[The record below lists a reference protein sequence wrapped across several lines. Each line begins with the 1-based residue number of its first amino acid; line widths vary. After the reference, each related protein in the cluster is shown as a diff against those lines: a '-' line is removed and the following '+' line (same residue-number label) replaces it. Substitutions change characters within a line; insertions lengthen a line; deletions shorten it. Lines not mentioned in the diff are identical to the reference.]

1 MTVTNFKVFKMWRFT
16 QKVIIEY
23 SKFDNK
29 GMGHQER
36 AGKEE
41 IRGIKENF
49 LGEEISEL
57 NITWRVGLWK
67 LGSEGGGAFQRNG
80 DKIEPNQT
88 RHSKA
93 IKFARTEGVRQ
104 DEGR

>member
-1 MTVTNFKVFKMWRFT
+1 MWRFT
-16 QKVIIEY
+16 KKVITEY

-29 GMGHQER
+29 GMGHKER

-80 DKIEPNQT
+80 DKI
-88 RHSKA
+88 
-93 IKFARTEGVRQ
+93 
-104 DEGR
+104 